1 MDANLLKKMLFLIK
15 QWLRDNYPVVNHKEI
30 IKEIYSEVD
39 ITVGY
44 LLILTLANLI
54 ALSGLMINSVPVII
68 GAMLISPLMG
78 PFLSFGFAFI
88 TGDSSLWTKSGRK
101 IIVGV
106 LLTIFIAALASYIS
120 PLNEVTQEIAARTKP
135 NVFDLLIAF
144 LAGTTGASAICT
156 KKNYLTIIPGVAI
169 ATAVIPPLSVTGFGL
184 GNGYFTIAAGSFFL
198 FFTNFVAIVLSTCIV
213 IYLYGF
219 RPRIAGNEDAK
230 KLKCR
235 LVFLSLVLLIISIPL
250 VYTLFQGVSEIK
262 LKKDIEAS
270 LKQQFNVENR
280 FNLSTYNFNKRE
292 RDLLEIHAVVN
303 AVKYMKEA
311 DLEQA
316 RQRVEGK
323 LKRRVKLY
331 VDQIKVQPG
340 GPATE
345 EVKFTSIIVPPKTPV
360 EVVNDARKGIIPLV
374 RQIAMKVDEM
384 LVSSRIMDFSVAL
397 QDKAAMLPIYLKI
410 RRDYPFSGEELAWME
425 MFFSNSLNM
434 PVRISVETVPFV
446 PVLFFD
452 AKSVTLTEAMKKD
465 LESLKD
471 AFERNERI
479 LIFVETVA
487 EDGVPYNER
496 IHLANKRADRIK
508 AFLSAEYH
516 IPPSQIKKTLAVKAA
531 RRPSV
536 KIRLD
541 AMQESR

>member
-1 MDANLLKKMLFLIK
+1 MDTNLLKKMRFLIK
-15 QWLRDNYPVVNHKEI
+15 QWLRDKYPVVNHKEI
-30 IKEIYSEVD
+30 IKDIYSEVD
-39 ITVGY
+39 ITLGY
-44 LLILTLANLI
+44 LLVLTLANLI

-156 KKNYLTIIPGVAI
+156 KKNYLTIVPGVAI
-169 ATAVIPPLSVTGFGL
+169 ATAVIPPLSVTGFCL

-219 RPRIAGNEDAK
+219 RPRITGDGDAK
-230 KLKCR
+230 KLKRR
-235 LVFLSLVLLIISIPL
+235 LVFLSLVILIISIPL
-250 VYTLFQGVSEIK
+250 FYTLFQGVSEIK

-280 FNLSTYNFNKRE
+280 FNLSTYNFNKLE

-303 AVKYMKEA
+303 AVKYMKES

-323 LKRRVKLY
+323 LKRKVKLY

-340 GPATE
+340 GLVTE
-345 EVKFTSIIVPPKTPV
+345 EVKFKSVIAPPQTPV
-360 EVVNDARKGIIPLV
+360 KVINDARKGLIPLV
-374 RQIAMKVDEM
+374 HKVSMKADEII
-384 LVSSRIMDFSVAL
+384 VPSRIMDFSVAFR
-397 QDKAAMLPIYLKI
+397 DKDAMLSVYLKVQ
-410 RRDYPFSGEELAWME
+410 RDYPFSNEELAWLE
-425 MFFSNSLNM
+425 KFFSNSLNM
-434 PVRISVETVPFV
+434 PVRLNVETVPFV
-446 PVLFFD
+446 PVMFFD
-452 AKSVTLTEAMKKD
+452 EKSVILTEKMKKD

-479 LIFVETVA
+479 LISMEMVA
-487 EDGVPYNER
+487 EAGVPYRERIRLANER
-496 IHLANKRADRIK
+496 AGVIT
-508 AFLSAEYH
+508 AFLSKEYN
-516 IPPSQIKKTLAVKAA
+516 IDSSQIRKNIADKAA
-531 RRPSV
+531 KRPSV
-536 KIRLD
+536 KIRVD
-541 AMQESR
+541 VMRERG